1 MDPVI
6 VTEFALSELHTGVR
20 ARVRHL
26 CQALCVDEKE
36 VVSIHPGRRGAV
48 SLAQRL
54 RHSAAR
60 SVLQRRRDER
70 LVVVGLGSPP
80 MFRLASELS
89 RAGFDVCLDVC
100 DSTWGQF
107 RSRVRSIRPKQA
119 VVGLWMLIQ
128 HIGLPKNLTLSY
140 IDEVELEADRLLNG
154 SRLTAVFRPLAPV
167 DLALLG
173 EVRRPVKR
181 ISLAGDFSSFH
192 NAAGLR
198 LLVEAYR
205 ASEANVPITLFGPVR
220 PRIDLPHG
228 MRYVGWADDI
238 SEIYAGDTAIYV
250 SNIRGT
256 GVPNKLIEAVEARRP
271 VIVHESSTR
280 HSPEGYDC
288 FIFEDRDDLEA
299 ILIKIS
305 EEARDE

>member
-1 MDPVI
+1 MDPVV

-20 ARVRHL
+20 ARARHL
-26 CQALCVDEKE
+26 CQALGVDEND
-36 VVSIHPGRRGAV
+36 VISIHPGCRAAV

-54 RHSAAR
+54 RHPAVR

-70 LVVVGLGSPP
+70 LFVVGLGSPP
-80 MFRLASELS
+80 MFRLAGELS

-100 DSTWGQF
+100 DSTLGQL
-107 RSRVRSIRPKQA
+107 RSRVRSTQPKQV
-119 VVGLWMLIQ
+119 VVGLWMLMQ
-128 HIGLPKNLTLSY
+128 HMGLPRSLALSY
-140 IDEVELEADRLLNG
+140 IDDVEREADILLNG
-154 SRLTAVFRPLAPV
+154 GRRTAVFRPLPPV
-167 DLALLG
+167 GLSMLE
-173 EVRRPVKR
+173 EVRRPLKR

-198 LLVEAYR
+198 LLIEAYR
-205 ASEANVPITLFGPVR
+205 ASGASVPITLFGPVH
-220 PRIDLPHG
+220 PRMDLPHG
-228 MRYVGWADDI
+228 MSYAGWAADL

-271 VIVHESSTR
+271 IIVHKSSAR
-280 HSPEGYDC
+280 HIPEGHDC
-288 FIFEDRDDLEA
+288 YIFNDRDDLEA

-305 EEARDE
+305 EGGRDG